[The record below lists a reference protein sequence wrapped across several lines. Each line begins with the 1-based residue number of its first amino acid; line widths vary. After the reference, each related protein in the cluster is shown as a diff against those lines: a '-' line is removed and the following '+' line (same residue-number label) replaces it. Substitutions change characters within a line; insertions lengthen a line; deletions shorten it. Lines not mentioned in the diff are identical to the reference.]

1 MFEYINGSE
10 YIGYRWKNIIIYT
23 DIDKIEK
30 FANFIRNFC
39 FFLVLMQVYFERN
52 VIVFFFFL
60 IYGVLFFYVNF
71 SSNLFVLQAKKM

>member
-30 FANFIRNFC
+30 FANFICNFC
-39 FFLVLMQVYFERN
+39 FFFLVLSVLLVLQVYFERN
-52 VIVFFFFL
+52 VIVFFVDIWSVIFL
-60 IYGVLFFYVNF
+60 C
-71 SSNLFVLQAKKM
+71 